1 MTRKIFISVDGVD
14 GVGKST
20 FIKTF
25 RKRAFDY
32 GAENSVDIRP
42 FLISPVKNASEAAND
57 VGLALLASL
66 RPYLLNQDKRTYY
79 ELSNALALL
88 DVEQR
93 LFPAEDGR
101 CDVAIYVFDRSYYS
115 HIVYQDVCKPTHN
128 RYFYDRAVFL
138 VDDPDPIW
146 ERLKKRSPAEAEEFG
161 IARLYEYNAQFSYIA
176 HDLEELFDDFATMLD
191 LSKEDKD
198 RPCEEIYREYS
209 DKILE
214 SLKLI

>member
-32 GAENSVDIRP
+32 GAENSVDIRA
-42 FLISPVKNASEAAND
+42 FLISPIKKTPDAVNNL
-57 VGLALLASL
+57 GLGLLESL
-66 RPYLLNQDKRTYY
+66 RPYLLNRNGQTYY
-79 ELSNALALL
+79 ELANALALNFA
-88 DVEQR
+88 DM
-93 LFPAEDGR
+93 LFSLEDGK

-115 HIVYQDVCKPTHN
+115 HIVYQDVYKSTHD

-146 ERLKKRSPAEAEEFG
+146 ERLKKRSLEEAEEFG
-161 IARLYEYNAQFSYIA
+161 IARLYEYNARFSYIA
-176 HDLEELFDDFATMLD
+176 HDLEILFDDFATTID
-191 LSKEDKD
+191 LSKENKD
-198 RPCEEIYREYS
+198 RHHEEIYREYS

>member
-32 GAENSVDIRP
+32 GAENSVDIRT
-42 FLISPVKNASEAAND
+42 FLISPIKKTSDAAND
-57 VGLALLASL
+57 LGLDLLEGL
-66 RPYLLNQDKRTYY
+66 RLYLLTPNGRTYY
-79 ELSNALALL
+79 ELANAFALA
-88 DVEQR
+88 EAER
-93 LFPAEDGR
+93 LFHGADGR

-115 HIVYQDVCKPTHN
+115 HIVCQNLCESTHTKL
-128 RYFYDRAVFL
+128 FYDRAVFI
-138 VDDPDPIW
+138 VDDAATIW
-146 ERLKKRSPAEAEEFG
+146 ERLKRRSPEEAEELGFTRLSECNDRFG
-161 IARLYEYNAQFSYIA
+161 YVAR
-176 HDLEELFDDFATMLD
+176 DLEVLFDDFATTID
-191 LSKEDKD
+191 LSKSDKD
-198 RPCEEIYREYS
+198 RPYEEIYQEYS

>member
-66 RPYLLNQDKRTYY
+66 RPYLLNQDNRTYY

-93 LFPAEDGR
+93 LFLAEDGR

-115 HIVYQDVCKPTHN
+115 HIVYQDVYESAHN

-138 VDDPDPIW
+138 VDDPNPIW
-146 ERLKKRSPAEAEEFG
+146 ERLKKRSQEEAEEFG
-161 IARLYEYNAQFSYIA
+161 IARLYEYNARFSYIA
-176 HDLEELFDDFATMLD
+176 HDLEELFDDFATTLD
-191 LSKEDKD
+191 LSKEDKN

>member
-32 GAENSVDIRP
+32 GAENSVDIRA
-42 FLISPVKNASEAAND
+42 FLISPIKKTPDAANNL
-57 VGLALLASL
+57 GLGLLESF
-66 RPYLLNQDKRTYY
+66 RPYLLNRNGQTYY
-79 ELSNALALL
+79 ELANALALKFADMFFNL
-88 DVEQR
+88 
-93 LFPAEDGR
+93 EDGK

-115 HIVYQDVCKPTHN
+115 HIVYQNLFESTHT
-128 RYFYDRAVFL
+128 RLFYDRAVFL
-138 VDDPDPIW
+138 LDDTASIW
-146 ERLKKRSPAEAEEFG
+146 ERLKKRSPEEAEELGF
-161 IARLYEYNAQFSYIA
+161 ARLSEYNNHFKCVA
-176 HDLEELFDDFATMLD
+176 HDLEILFDDFATTID
-191 LSKEDKD
+191 LSKENKD
-198 RPCEEIYREYS
+198 SHCEEIYREYS

>member
-32 GAENSVDIRP
+32 GAENSVDIRT
-42 FLISPVKNASEAAND
+42 FLISPVKKTSEASNEL
-57 VGLALLASL
+57 GLDLLEGL
-66 RPYLLNQDKRTYY
+66 RPYLLNSNGRTYY
-79 ELSNALALL
+79 ELANALALA
-88 DVEQR
+88 DTER
-93 LFPAEDGR
+93 LFHSYADGWR
-101 CDVAIYVFDRSYYS
+101 DVAIYVFDRSYYS
-115 HIVYQDVCKPTHN
+115 HIVYQNLFESTHT
-128 RYFYDRAVFL
+128 RLFYDRAVFL
-138 VDDPDPIW
+138 VDDPDTIW

-161 IARLYEYNAQFSYIA
+161 ISRLCEYNAQFSYIA
-176 HDLEELFDDFATMLD
+176 HDLEELFDDFATTLD

-198 RPCEEIYREYS
+198 RPCEEIYRKYS

>member
-25 RKRAFDY
+25 RKRAFDF

-66 RPYLLNQDKRTYY
+66 RPYLLNQDNRTYY

-115 HIVYQDVCKPTHN
+115 HIVYQNLFESTHT
-128 RYFYDRAVFL
+128 RLFYDRAVFL
-138 VDDPDPIW
+138 LDDAASIY
-146 ERLKKRSPAEAEEFG
+146 ERLKKRSPEEAKELGF
-161 IARLYEYNAQFSYIA
+161 ALLSEYNNHFKCVA
-176 HDLEELFDDFATMLD
+176 HDLEILFNDFATTID
-191 LSKEDKD
+191 LSKENKE
-198 RPCEEIYREYS
+198 RPYEEIYREYS